1 MPVFALETAIGR
13 VVEHGTARYGCM
25 EDPTSMPDAPS
36 DKRLDGWKAIAHYFR
51 RDRTTV
57 MRWARDRALPVHRM
71 PGGLQGSVFA
81 FEHELA
87 NWALRHDDVEAPSPA
102 LPNAAIPQTEADT
115 PPPPEATPPDA
126 EAESALP
133 APEPRARMSG
143 GRWALLGLIPL
154 IGIGAFVVHQREPVA
169 AVVEGGRASSP
180 LPTDPVA
187 AADYAA
193 ARDLWAQRTAQSL
206 RQSIALYARVIA
218 RDSDFA
224 PAHVGLAEAWLISR
238 EYSDATE
245 AQAYGQAQDAV
256 DRALRLDPGLA
267 SAHRARGFIQYW
279 WHDRAQEADAS
290 FRRALAIDP
299 KDGLTHFWY
308 ANMLADRGDHAEAA
322 RAYDRARVLLPG
334 TPAIEVERACADWQA
349 GRDARAIDRLNA
361 LKGRYPDDATIRNC
375 LAWAYISGGDIAG
388 YAREFREA
396 ARLRGER
403 RMLALADRLD
413 RAVARDPSTAH
424 RILIADARREFAEGA
439 RQTRISPAFFAS
451 AMGDREAMVQLMRE
465 AATLGERWYSMNL
478 VRRMTT
484 RWREDTEI
492 MALLARIDASSSA
505 RASGGVAVSVQSD

>member
-1 MPVFALETAIGR
+1 
-13 VVEHGTARYGCM
+13 
-25 EDPTSMPDAPS
+25 MPDAPA

-71 PGGLQGSVFA
+71 PGGVQGSVFA

-87 NWALRHDDVEAPSPA
+87 SWALRQVDVEDPSSDMPDAAPP
-102 LPNAAIPQTEADT
+102 PTDTAA
-115 PPPPEATPPDA
+115 PPPPTDAPPDA
-126 EAESALP
+126 EPGSALP
-133 APEPRARMSG
+133 TSAAHARIWG
-143 GRWALLGLIPL
+143 ARWALFGLVPL
-154 IGIGAFVVHQREPVA
+154 IGIGAIALHGREPVA
-169 AVVEGGRASSP
+169 PSVDGVRAPSP

-193 ARDLWAQRTAQSL
+193 ARDLWAQRTAESL

-218 RDSDFA
+218 RDPEFA

-238 EYSDATE
+238 EYGDATE

-256 DRALRLDPGLA
+256 DRALRLDSGLA

-290 FRRALAIDP
+290 FRRALSIDP

-308 ANMLADRGDHAEAA
+308 ANMLADRGDHANAA

-349 GRDARAIDRLNA
+349 GRDARAINRLNA
-361 LKGRYPDDATIRNC
+361 LKDRYPDDATIRNC

-439 RQTRISPAFFAS
+439 RQTRISPAFYAS
-451 AMGDREAMVQLMRE
+451 AMGDREAMEQLMRE
-465 AATLGERWYSMNL
+465 AAILGERWHSMNL
-478 VRRMTT
+478 VRRMAT
-484 RWREDTEI
+484 RWRGDAEV
-492 MALLARIDASSSA
+492 MALLARLDASGST
-505 RASGGVAVSVQSD
+505 RASEGVADSVRSD

>member
-1 MPVFALETAIGR
+1 ML
-13 VVEHGTARYGCM
+13 
-25 EDPTSMPDAPS
+25 DPPA

-71 PGGLQGSVFA
+71 PGGIQGSVFA

-87 NWALRHDDVEAPSPA
+87 SWALRNVDVETPSPS
-102 LPNAAIPQTEADT
+102 LPDAAAPGTEAEA
-115 PPPPEATPPDA
+115 PLPPEDAPPDT
-126 EAESALP
+126 EAGSASAAP
-133 APEPRARMSG
+133 APLARTSG
-143 GRWALLGLIPL
+143 ARWALLGLVPL
-154 IGIGAFVVHQREPVA
+154 IGIGAFVLHQREPVA
-169 AVVEGGRASSP
+169 AAVEGGRESSP
-180 LPTDPVA
+180 LPIDPAA

-193 ARDLWAQRTAQSL
+193 ARDLWAQRTADSL
-206 RQSIALYARVIA
+206 RRSIALYERVIA
-218 RDSDFA
+218 RDPDFA
-224 PAHVGLAEAWLISR
+224 PAQVGLAEAWLISR

-279 WHDRAQEADAS
+279 WHDRAQEADIS
-290 FRRALAIDP
+290 FRRALSIDP
-299 KDGLTHFWY
+299 RDGLTHFWY

-349 GRDARAIDRLNA
+349 GRDARAIEGLNV
-361 LKGRYPDDATIRNC
+361 LKDRYPDDATIRNC
-375 LAWAYISGGDIAG
+375 LAWAHISGGDIAG

-413 RAVARDPSTAH
+413 RAIARDPSTAH
-424 RILIADARREFAEGA
+424 HILIADARREFAEGA

-465 AATLGERWYSMNL
+465 AATLGERWHSMNL
-478 VRRMTT
+478 LRRMAT
-484 RWREDTEI
+484 RWRGDAEV
-492 MALLARIDASSSA
+492 MALLARLDANRSA
-505 RASGGVAVSVQSD
+505 SRSERVADSVRSD